1 VGIAV
6 VQPANDEGLRAAP
19 GTVWGELLFLAVA
32 EGQRG
37 RGLGAALL
45 RVAEE
50 RYAAAGYLSLMV
62 TMKPEMAGWYA
73 ARGWTTLPSGLALAF
88 TDLRRGNAADAAG
101 RSASYYWTTPT
112 DREYS
117 VWAWRA
123 LDPERPVTAWA
134 ADPEHRQPG
143 LQDVGRIAAELER
156 QESFGLGRVPA
167 DLRALAAR
175 AKDSGGSQDQP
186 PRARW

>member
-1 VGIAV
+1 LNVSDLLI
-6 VQPANDEGLRAAP
+6 RAAHP
-19 GTVWGELLFLAVA
+19 VD
-32 EGQRG
+32 
-37 RGLGAALL
+37 
-45 RVAEE
+45 
-50 RYAAAGYLSLMV
+50 
-62 TMKPEMAGWYA
+62 
-73 ARGWTTLPSGLALAF
+73 ARGIQRLGGAVFVREWDNYFPGGAHHLE
-88 TDLRRGNAADAAG
+88 AADAAG

>member
-1 VGIAV
+1 
-6 VQPANDEGLRAAP
+6 VQPANDDGLRAAP
-19 GTVWGELLFLAVA
+19 GTVWGELPFLAVA
-32 EGQRG
+32 EGQHG

-50 RYAAAGYLSLMV
+50 RYAA
-62 TMKPEMAGWYA
+62 
-73 ARGWTTLPSGLALAF
+73 
-88 TDLRRGNAADAAG
+88 DAAG
-101 RSASYYWTTPT
+101 RSASYYWTAPT

-134 ADPEHRQPG
+134 ADP
-143 LQDVGRIAAELER
+143 
-156 QESFGLGRVPA
+156 
-167 DLRALAAR
+167 
-175 AKDSGGSQDQP
+175 DQP